1 MIGSTSCLYAS
12 LVGLPILGSLA
23 LYWGYFAGLAGLTQL
38 GIKLRGYTLEEFI
51 TVQDVRTAPRARPE
65 ETKMTTRIPR
75 ILHRTWRTRN
85 VSEFPP
91 AWRACSSS
99 GSGLVAVASSR
110 ILACQRTD
118 EEGRAL
124 IRDHY
129 PWFLPTYDGYRY
141 PIQRVDAFRY
151 FLLYHYGGVYLDMDI
166 GCTQRLDPLVAAVPG
181 GVAVFPQTKPQ
192 GVSNDL
198 IMAPRHH
205 PFLLHLT
212 KSLVD
217 ADRWYGCNFL
227 TVLHS
232 TGPSFLSKAI
242 FYASPAL
249 ADGVRILET
258 ALYENG
264 AGDEGRDRPTS
275 FFFHRGG
282 STWHGSDA
290 HFVVSV
296 VEHLKRALEPFKG
309 LDSLRW
315 MQLILLLAV
324 SSVFGHYSRRSFG
337 LCCTIPNNGCI
348 GL

>member
-1 MIGSTSCLYAS
+1 VALRRLYAS
-12 LVGLPILGSLA
+12 LIGLPILGTFA
-23 LYWGYFAGLAGLTQL
+23 LYWGYFAGISGLTLL

-65 ETKMTTRIPR
+65 ETNMTPRIPR

-91 AWRACSSS
+91 AWRACYESCERRTA
-99 GSGLVAVASSR
+99 GWT
-110 ILACQRTD
+110 QQFWTD

-124 IRDHY
+124 IQDHY

-166 GCTQRLDPLVAAVPG
+166 GCTQRLDPLVAAMPG
-181 GVAVFPQTKPQ
+181 GVAVFPQTKPH

-198 IMAPRHH
+198 MMAPRRH

-217 ADRWYGCNFL
+217 ADRWYGSNFL
-227 TVLHS
+227 TVIHS
-232 TGPSFLSKAI
+232 TGPCFVSKAI
-242 FYASPAL
+242 FYAPPAL
-249 ADGVRILET
+249 ANGVRILER

-264 AGDEGRDRPTS
+264 AGDGGRNRLTS
-275 FFFHRGG
+275 FFFHRRG

-290 HFVVSV
+290 RFVVSA
-296 VEHLKRALEPFKG
+296 VEHLKRALEPFEG

-315 MQLILLLAV
+315 MQLILLLAAL
-324 SSVFGHYSRRSFG
+324 SLLGHYSRRFFG
-337 LCCTIPNNGCI
+337 LCRTISDNACG
-348 GL
+348 GR